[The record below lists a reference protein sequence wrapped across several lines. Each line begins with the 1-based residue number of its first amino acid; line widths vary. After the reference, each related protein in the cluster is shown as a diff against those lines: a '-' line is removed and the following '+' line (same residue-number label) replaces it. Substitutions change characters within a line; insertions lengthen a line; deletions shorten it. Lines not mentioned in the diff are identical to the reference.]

1 MTVEIRVIV
10 TVGAAGSNAQAGG
23 RHYRHHHRHGDC
35 CSRLLVVFGFQVL
48 FVGCMC
54 YHDIDGTVTLFI
66 VWVFLSSCLGGDKRL
81 S

>member
-1 MTVEIRVIV
+1 MPRPA
-10 TVGAAGSNAQAGG
+10 VGAIAITIATVIAVPGFWWV
-23 RHYRHHHRHGDC
+23 
-35 CSRLLVVFGFQVL
+35 LVSKFL

-66 VWVFLSSCLGGDKRL
+66 VWVFLSSCPGGDKRL